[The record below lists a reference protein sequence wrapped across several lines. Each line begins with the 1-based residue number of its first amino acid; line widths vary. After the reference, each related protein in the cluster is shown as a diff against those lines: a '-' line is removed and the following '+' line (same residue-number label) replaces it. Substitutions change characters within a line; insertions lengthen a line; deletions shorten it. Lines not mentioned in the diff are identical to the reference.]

1 MFKLAAEEITAIGSG
16 MSRPECVLAT
26 KSGDLFCSDSRGGY
40 NIVKPDGQSRFVKAL
55 GAPADFMPNGI
66 ALLPG
71 RDVLAANLAD
81 SSGVWRIKP
90 DGQASLFLSEADGVA
105 LPPVN
110 FVGLD
115 AKGRIWIS
123 VSTRAVPRH
132 PAFKKGHADGFIAVH
147 DGGTTRVVAE
157 DIAFTNEAIVDP
169 TGEWLY
175 VNETVG
181 QCTSRYPIRADAS
194 LGPKETVAEYPAATF
209 PDGFTFD
216 AEGGVWM
223 VSVASNRIIHVDRAG
238 NQNIVTEDADPAAMA
253 ELQATFDRGEPVREM
268 IEIGSKRRLANIAS
282 IGFGGPDLHT
292 VYMGSLA
299 HDGIQTF
306 RSPIKGAP
314 LVHWEF

>member
-1 MFKLAAEEITAIGSG
+1 MFKLSPNQITAIGAG
-16 MSRPECVLAT
+16 MKRPECVLAT
-26 KSGDLFCSDSRGGY
+26 RSGDLFCSDARGGY
-40 NIVKPDGQSRFVKAL
+40 NIVKPNGESRFVQAV

-71 RDVLAANLAD
+71 RDVLAANLAN
-81 SSGVWRIKP
+81 SSGVWRIRP
-90 DGQASLFLSEADGVA
+90 DGQASLFLSEVEGVP

-123 VSTRAVPRH
+123 VSTRQVPRH
-132 PAFKKGHADGFIAVH
+132 PAFRKGFGDGFIAVH
-147 DGGTTRVVAE
+147 DQGVTRVVAE
-157 DIAFTNEAIVDP
+157 GIAFTNEAIVDP
-169 TGEWLY
+169 TGAWLY

-194 LGPKETVAEYPAATF
+194 LGPKEVVADYPAATF

-223 VSVASNRIIHVDRAG
+223 VSVASNRIIRVDRHG
-238 NQNIVTEDADPAAMA
+238 DQHMVTEDADPAAMA
-253 ELQATFDRGEPVREM
+253 ELQAAFDRGEPVREG
-268 IEIGSKRRLANIAS
+268 IEIGSKRRLRNIAS

-314 LVHWEF
+314 LAHWAF